1 MVKKYQVA
9 RLLDYNRE
17 YQTDVL
23 LNSSGYLFNIMGF
36 AIVSS
41 ETFMEIFCKKS
52 FQKSDARVSS
62 RRIILKSVL
71 NIFVVYV
78 PQSFIPSC

>member
-41 ETFMEIFCKKS
+41 ETFKEIFVKKVL
-52 FQKSDARVSS
+52 RNLMPECLVVELY
-62 RRIILKSVL
+62 LK
-71 NIFVVYV
+71 VY
-78 PQSFIPSC
+78 